1 MRDVDKLATELQDT
15 ERLMAE
21 GRAQVAR
28 LRKIIFQLAQSG
40 ADPAQAV
47 ADMRGL
53 LDSQRLHER
62 RHQRIL
68 GDIAKARKDK

>member
-1 MRDVDKLATELQDT
+1 MRDIDKLATELQDT
-15 ERLMAE
+15 ERLIAE
-21 GRAQVAR
+21 GRAQVVR

-40 ADPAQAV
+40 ADPAQTV

-53 LDSQRLHER
+53 LDSQRLHAR